1 MIGISFMTA
10 NFCARPTGWNM
21 TGGWGQ
27 GDTATN
33 AHFAPLATFGARL
46 DEYLTEVRAMGFTAV
61 DLWTSILN
69 PAWATDAHIA
79 VARDRLQEYRLPVY
93 SIGGWLGSTP
103 GEFARTCAIATALGA
118 PVLGGDTS
126 MLRKDRAFVVATL
139 KETGL
144 RLGIENHPEKSVGEL
159 LEKIGDGG
167 EGTIGA
173 TVDTG
178 WFGTQGVDAAEALRE
193 LAPQL
198 LLVHLKDVRAV
209 GAHDTCRYGAGVVPI
224 ERCVRVL
231 QEIGYG
237 GTNAVDH
244 EPELFDPTED
254 LKASLALLKGWLGQ

>member
-10 NFCARPTGWNM
+10 NFCARPTGWRM

-33 AHFAPLATFGARL
+33 EHFAPLATFGARL
-46 DEYLTEVRAMGFTAV
+46 GEYLADVRAMGFTAV

-79 VARDRLQEYRLPVY
+79 TAQERLQDYALPVY

-103 GEFARTCAIATALGA
+103 AEFARTCAIATALGT
-118 PVLGGDTS
+118 PVLGGGTS
-126 MLRKDRAFVVATL
+126 MLHKDRPFVVATL
-139 KETGL
+139 QQHGL
-144 RLGIENHPEKSVGEL
+144 RLGIENHPEKSVDEL

-167 EGTIGA
+167 DGTIGA

-178 WFGTQGVDAAEALRE
+178 WFGTQGVDAAEALRD
-193 LAPQL
+193 LAPHL
-198 LLVHLKDVRAV
+198 LLVHLKDVREV
-209 GAHDTCRYGAGVVPI
+209 GRHDTCRYGAGIMPV

-231 QEIGYG
+231 QEIGYR
-237 GTNAVDH
+237 GTIAVEH

-254 LKASLALLKGWLGQ
+254 LEASLALLKGWLGQ